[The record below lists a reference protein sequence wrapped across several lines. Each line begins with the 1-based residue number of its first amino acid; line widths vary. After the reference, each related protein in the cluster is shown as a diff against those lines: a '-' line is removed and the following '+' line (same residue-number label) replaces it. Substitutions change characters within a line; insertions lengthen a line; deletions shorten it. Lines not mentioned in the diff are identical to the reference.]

1 MNAFVGMCVANEWNH
16 HENSTVI
23 KCQEKSRLNVK
34 INKTKNGMESS
45 LPPPHK
51 IFMVLRGILTP
62 ATARLIRNKLS
73 KRTRESANNNNNN
86 NNNNNDTPV
95 GQLGSTSH
103 GPQLMSLLRLCTTVH
118 QQQQQQQHQQKQ
130 QQQQQQQSSSSSPQ
144 FGSLQPDKIFPN
156 PSSEFY
162 QVERI
167 NLSQEIPTDELALL
181 AKLEEANR
189 LIESDAKSLNSL
201 QSNHSRKGS
210 DTSQVSVASG
220 GSGGNGG
227 QDAVASAA
235 AAAASSAAPRRHTT
249 ADGEENTWSLWG
261 HIVADWDYHWKKRK
275 DFVKD
280 FVRQGIPHHFRG
292 IVWQLLS
299 GAHDSPV
306 KKQFAEY
313 IKATSACERIIRRD
327 IARTYPEHDFFKEK
341 DGLGQESLFNVMKA
355 YSLHDREVGYCQGS
369 GFIVGLLLMQQMP
382 EEEAFAVLVALMQEY
397 RLRDMFKP
405 SMAELGV
412 CMYQLEHLVADTHP
426 ELHAHFTAQG
436 FHTSM
441 YASSWFL
448 TLFTTAL
455 GLPLACRIFDVFL
468 SEGMEIIFKV
478 ALAMLHLGK
487 EDLLSLDM
495 EGMLK
500 FFQKQLPSKAEK
512 DPDVLMNLAYGMKIN
527 PKRMKKLEKDY
538 TVLKMKEQEEMV
550 ELRRLRAE
558 NKLLR
563 QRTELLEA
571 ESAELADRLVRGQVS
586 RAEEE
591 ETAFVVQ
598 RELAALRHT
607 HLETSHQLE
616 QAHDELRSLSL
627 LLEENVN
634 SRQSSLDEILLKQ
647 EALLQKEELIQCLQE
662 ELVRVRLS
670 EAENGATIRE
680 LRARIQEL
688 EQDKKTL
695 RESTPDNSVA
705 HLQEELIAVKLRE
718 AEANLSLKDLRQR
731 VVELSAAW
739 HRHLQ
744 EHRSAQS
751 APAADSTPKKLLFW
765 ENRGHEVQKYE
776 EDLMTTRIR
785 EMEALTEVKELRL
798 KVMELETQVQVATN
812 QLRRQDEYGKV
823 LKEDLEDARAR
834 EKMLVTRL
842 RDEQRKYA
850 DLESKMK
857 DETMM
862 ARIRDAEH
870 AQLVAELTQ
879 KISLL
884 ELKNEEMYAEGELR
898 NNLDDS
904 ERVRELQDKV
914 AELKAE
920 VMRLESWKQRW
931 TGHGDHQQPVRSFS
945 IETESELD
953 ERDLRICLP
962 DHINTTTPNSPEV

>member
-1 MNAFVGMCVANEWNH
+1 MNAFVGMCVANEWNRQG
-16 HENSTVI
+16 TVLR
-23 KCQEKSRLNVK
+23 CQEKPRVNVK
-34 INKTKNGMESS
+34 ISKTRNGADS

-51 IFMVLRGILTP
+51 ILMVLRGILTP
-62 ATARLIRNKLS
+62 ATARIIRNKLS
-73 KRTRESANNNNNN
+73 KRSREGGNDDTR
-86 NNNNNDTPV
+86 TV
-95 GQLGSTSH
+95 GQLGSTRH

-118 QQQQQQQHQQKQ
+118 QQQ
-130 QQQQQQQSSSSSPQ
+130 SSSSSHCDTRH
-144 FGSLQPDKIFPN
+144 SDKIFPT
-156 PSSEFY
+156 PSAEFY

-167 NLSQEIPTDELALL
+167 NSSQEIPTDELALL

-220 GSGGNGG
+220 GSGGNG
-227 QDAVASAA
+227 D
-235 AAAASSAAPRRHTT
+235 AAPRRHTT

-275 DFVKD
+275 DFVKEL
-280 FVRQGIPHHFRG
+280 VRQGIPHHFRG

-512 DPDVLMNLAYGMKIN
+512 DPDVLMNLAYSMKIN

-558 NKLLR
+558 NRLLR

-616 QAHDELRSLSL
+616 QAHEELRSLSL
-627 LLEENVN
+627 LLEENMS

-647 EALLQKEELIQCLQE
+647 EALSQKEELIQCLQQ

-739 HRHLQ
+739 QRHLQ

-812 QLRRQDEYGKV
+812 QLRRQDDNGTV
-823 LKEDLEDARAR
+823 LKEELENAKAA
-834 EKMLVTRL
+834 EKVLAAKL

-870 AQLVAELTQ
+870 AQQVAELTQ

-884 ELKNEEMYAEGELR
+884 ELKNEEMYTEGELR

-920 VMRLESWKQRW
+920 VMRLESMKQRW
-931 TGHGDHQQPVRSFS
+931 TGHGEHQPVRSFS
-945 IETESELD
+945 VDTESELD

-962 DHINTTTPNSPEV
+962 DHINTTTPNSPEIVETETERGNREYL

>member
-1 MNAFVGMCVANEWNH
+1 
-16 HENSTVI
+16 
-23 KCQEKSRLNVK
+23 
-34 INKTKNGMESS
+34 
-45 LPPPHK
+45 
-51 IFMVLRGILTP
+51 MVLRGLLAP
-62 ATARLIRNKLS
+62 AAARWTRNKTP
-73 KRTRESANNNNNN
+73 KRVQENQVTDTKETRY
-86 NNNNNDTPV
+86 
-95 GQLGSTSH
+95 
-103 GPQLMSLLRLCTTVH
+103 GPQVMSVLCLCTTVH
-118 QQQQQQQHQQKQ
+118 QIT
-130 QQQQQQQSSSSSPQ
+130 QSKDQ
-144 FGSLQPDKIFPN
+144 GSKILPSL
-156 PSSEFY
+156 PPVSSEE
-162 QVERI
+162 ERI
-167 NLSQEIPTDELALL
+167 TATQEISIDELALL

-189 LIESDAKSLNSL
+189 LIESGAKSLNSL

-220 GSGGNGG
+220 GSGGNG
-227 QDAVASAA
+227 D
-235 AAAASSAAPRRHTT
+235 AAPRRHATV
-249 ADGEENTWSLWG
+249 DGEENTWTLWG

-275 DFVKD
+275 EFVKEL
-280 FVRQGIPHHFRG
+280 VRQGIPHHFRG

-426 ELHAHFTAQG
+426 ELHAHFMAQG

-455 GLPLACRIFDVFL
+455 SLPLACRIFDVFL

-500 FFQKQLPSKAEK
+500 FFQKQLPGKAEK
-512 DPDVLMNLAYGMKIN
+512 DPDGLMNLAYSMKII
-527 PKRMKKLEKDY
+527 PKKMKKLEKDY

-558 NKLLR
+558 NRLLR

-591 ETAFVVQ
+591 ETTFVVQ

-616 QAHDELRSLSL
+616 QAHEELRSLSL

-634 SRQSSLDEILLKQ
+634 SKQSSLDEILSKQ
-647 EALLQKEELIQCLQE
+647 EALSQKEDMIQCLQE
-662 ELVRVRLS
+662 ELVRVRLH
-670 EAENGATIRE
+670 EAENDATIRE
-680 LRARIQEL
+680 LRSRIQEL
-688 EQDKKTL
+688 EEDKKTL
-695 RESTPDNSVA
+695 RETTPDNSVA

-731 VVELSAAW
+731 VTELSAAW
-739 HRHLQ
+739 QRHLQ
-744 EHRSAQS
+744 EHRSAQT
-751 APAADSTPKKLLFW
+751 APASDSTPKKLLFW
-765 ENRGHEVQKYE
+765 ENRGHEVQKFE

-812 QLRRQDEYGKV
+812 QLRRQDEGGKQV
-823 LKEDLEDARAR
+823 KEELESALAR
-834 EKMLVTRL
+834 EKELTAKL
-842 RDEQRKYA
+842 REQQHKYS

-870 AQLVAELTQ
+870 AQQVAELSH
-879 KISLL
+879 KIGIL

-931 TGHGDHQQPVRSFS
+931 TGRGSQTVRSFS
-945 IETESELD
+945 VDTESELD
-953 ERDLRICLP
+953 ERDLRICLQ
-962 DHINTTTPNSPEV
+962 DHINATTPNSPEIIETETKRDNREYL

>member
-1 MNAFVGMCVANEWNH
+1 MVLSGLLAPAAAAARWTRGKAIKRTHESGVAVGRLAL
-16 HENSTVI
+16 
-23 KCQEKSRLNVK
+23 SRYGPQVMSVLCLR
-34 INKTKNGMESS
+34 TS
-45 LPPPHK
+45 LPQSNP
-51 IFMVLRGILTP
+51 
-62 ATARLIRNKLS
+62 
-73 KRTRESANNNNNN
+73 NNRK
-86 NNNNNDTPV
+86 T
-95 GQLGSTSH
+95 STSDQIDLVEEE
-103 GPQLMSLLRLCTTVH
+103 P
-118 QQQQQQQHQQKQ
+118 
-130 QQQQQQQSSSSSPQ
+130 SP
-144 FGSLQPDKIFPN
+144 
-156 PSSEFY
+156 
-162 QVERI
+162 VI
-167 NLSQEIPTDELALL
+167 NSKGISTDELALL

-210 DTSQVSVASG
+210 DTSQVSLTSG
-220 GSGGNGG
+220 GSSGGG
-227 QDAVASAA
+227 D
-235 AAAASSAAPRRHTT
+235 AAPRRHTPT
-249 ADGEENTWSLWG
+249 DGEENIWTLWG
-261 HIVADWDYHWKKRK
+261 HIVADWENYSKKK
-275 DFVKD
+275 KEFVKEL
-280 FVRQGIPHHFRG
+280 VRKGIPHHFRG
-292 IVWQLLS
+292 IVWQLLC
-299 GAHDSPV
+299 GAHDAPV

-313 IKATSACERIIRRD
+313 IKATSACERVIRRD

-455 GLPLACRIFDVFL
+455 SLPLACRIFDVFL
-468 SEGMEIIFKV
+468 SEGMEVIFKV

-500 FFQKQLPSKAEK
+500 FFQKELPGRAEA
-512 DPDVLMNLAYGMKIN
+512 DPDGLMNLAYDMKIN
-527 PKRMKKLEKDY
+527 QKRMKKLEKDY

-558 NKLLR
+558 NRLLR

-591 ETAFVVQ
+591 ETTFVVQ
-598 RELAALRHT
+598 RELAALKHT
-607 HLETSHQLE
+607 HLETNHQLE
-616 QAHDELRSLSL
+616 IAHEELRSLSI
-627 LLEENVN
+627 LLEENLT
-634 SRQSSLDEILLKQ
+634 SKQSSLDEMSIKQ
-647 EALLQKEELIQCLQE
+647 EALSQKEEMVQCLQQ
-662 ELVRVRLS
+662 ELVKVRLH
-670 EAENGATIRE
+670 EAENDATIRD
-680 LRARIQEL
+680 LKARIQEL
-688 EQDKKTL
+688 EEDKKTL
-695 RESTPDNSVA
+695 RESRPDNSVA

-731 VVELSAAW
+731 VGELSTAW
-739 HRHLQ
+739 QRHLQ
-744 EHRSAQS
+744 EHRSAQP

-765 ENRGHEVQKYE
+765 ENRGHETQRLE
-776 EDLMTTRIR
+776 EELMTTRIR

-812 QLRRQDEYGKV
+812 QLRRQDEGGKQ
-823 LKEDLEDARAR
+823 LRDDLEDALLR
-834 EKMLVTRL
+834 EKDLTTKL
-842 RDEQRKYA
+842 REQQHKYS

-857 DETMM
+857 DEFMM

-870 AQLVAELTQ
+870 GQQVAELTH

-884 ELKNEEMYAEGELR
+884 ELKNEEMHAEGELR

-914 AELKAE
+914 ADLKAE
-920 VMRLESWKQRW
+920 VMRLENWKQRW
-931 TGHGDHQQPVRSFS
+931 TGTGGPATRSMS
-945 IETESELD
+945 VDTESELD
-953 ERDLRICLP
+953 ERDLRICLQ
-962 DHINTTTPNSPEV
+962 DQNNASTTPSPPNV

>member
-1 MNAFVGMCVANEWNH
+1 
-16 HENSTVI
+16 
-23 KCQEKSRLNVK
+23 
-34 INKTKNGMESS
+34 
-45 LPPPHK
+45 
-51 IFMVLRGILTP
+51 MVLRGLLAP
-62 ATARLIRNKLS
+62 AAARWRRNKVA
-73 KRTRESANNNNNN
+73 KRSQNAAWDSVNA
-86 NNNNNDTPV
+86 PV
-95 GQLGSTSH
+95 GQLGLSRY
-103 GPQLMSLLRLCTTVH
+103 GPQVMSVLCLCTSSIH
-118 QQQQQQQHQQKQ
+118 QSTRNVTQTGKILP
-130 QQQQQQQSSSSSPQ
+130 SP
-144 FGSLQPDKIFPN
+144 
-156 PSSEFY
+156 PSDTLCE
-162 QVERI
+162 QRI
-167 NLSQEIPTDELALL
+167 TPSQEIPTDELALL

-189 LIESDAKSLNSL
+189 VEILSVNFAMHFGLEMMHSKMQNKAALLTQYRKIWEKTLIESDAKSLNSL

-220 GSGGNGG
+220 GSG
-227 QDAVASAA
+227 
-235 AAAASSAAPRRHTT
+235 
-249 ADGEENTWSLWG
+249 ADGEENTWTLWG
-261 HIVADWDYHWKKRK
+261 HIVADWEYNWKKRK
-275 DFVKD
+275 EFVKEL
-280 FVRQGIPHHFRG
+280 VRQGIPHHFRG

-341 DGLGQESLFNVMKA
+341 DGFGQESLFNVMKA

-412 CMYQLEHLVADTHP
+412 CMYQLEHLVADAHP

-455 GLPLACRIFDVFL
+455 SLPLACRIFDVFL

-478 ALAMLHLGK
+478 ALAMLQLGK

-500 FFQKQLPSKAEK
+500 AEVIQLPGKAEK
-512 DPDVLMNLAYGMKIN
+512 DPDGLMTLAYGMKIN

-538 TVLKMKEQEEMV
+538 TILKMKEQEEMV

-558 NKLLR
+558 NRLLR

-591 ETAFVVQ
+591 ETAFIAQ
-598 RELAALRHT
+598 RELAALRHS

-616 QAHDELRSLSL
+616 QAHEELRSLSI
-627 LLEENVN
+627 LLEENVT
-634 SRQSSLDEILLKQ
+634 SRQSSLDEIVVKQ
-647 EALLQKEELIQCLQE
+647 EALSQKEEMIQCLQE
-662 ELVRVRLS
+662 ELVRVRLH
-670 EAENGATIRE
+670 EAENDALIRE
-680 LRARIQEL
+680 LRGRIQEL

-731 VVELSAAW
+731 VMELSAAW
-739 HRHLQ
+739 QRHLQ

-765 ENRGHEVQKYE
+765 ENRGHEVQKFE

-812 QLRRQDEYGKV
+812 QLRRQDEGG
-823 LKEDLEDARAR
+823 
-834 EKMLVTRL
+834 
-842 RDEQRKYA
+842 
-850 DLESKMK
+850 
-857 DETMM
+857 
-862 ARIRDAEH
+862 
-870 AQLVAELTQ
+870 
-879 KISLL
+879 
-884 ELKNEEMYAEGELR
+884 KNEEMYAEGELR

-904 ERVRELQDKV
+904 EKVRELQDKV

-931 TGHGDHQQPVRSFS
+931 TGLGGQTVRSFS
-945 IETESELD
+945 VDTESELD
-953 ERDLRICLP
+953 ERDLRICLQ

>member
-1 MNAFVGMCVANEWNH
+1 MSVLCLR
-16 HENSTVI
+16 T
-23 KCQEKSRLNVK
+23 
-34 INKTKNGMESS
+34 S
-45 LPPPHK
+45 LPQSNP
-51 IFMVLRGILTP
+51 
-62 ATARLIRNKLS
+62 
-73 KRTRESANNNNNN
+73 NNRK
-86 NNNNNDTPV
+86 T
-95 GQLGSTSH
+95 STSDQIDLVEEE
-103 GPQLMSLLRLCTTVH
+103 P
-118 QQQQQQQHQQKQ
+118 
-130 QQQQQQQSSSSSPQ
+130 SP
-144 FGSLQPDKIFPN
+144 
-156 PSSEFY
+156 
-162 QVERI
+162 VI
-167 NLSQEIPTDELALL
+167 NSKGISTDELALL

-210 DTSQVSVASG
+210 DTSQVSLTSG
-220 GSGGNGG
+220 GSSGGG
-227 QDAVASAA
+227 D
-235 AAAASSAAPRRHTT
+235 AAPRRHTPT
-249 ADGEENTWSLWG
+249 DGEENIWTLWG
-261 HIVADWDYHWKKRK
+261 HIVADWENYSKKK
-275 DFVKD
+275 KEFVKEL
-280 FVRQGIPHHFRG
+280 VRKGIPHHFRG
-292 IVWQLLS
+292 IVWQLLC
-299 GAHDSPV
+299 GAHDAPV

-313 IKATSACERIIRRD
+313 IKATSACERVIRRD

-455 GLPLACRIFDVFL
+455 SLPLACRIFDVFL
-468 SEGMEIIFKV
+468 SEGMEVIFKV

-500 FFQKQLPSKAEK
+500 FFQKELPGRAEA
-512 DPDVLMNLAYGMKIN
+512 DPDGLMNLAYDMKIN
-527 PKRMKKLEKDY
+527 QKRMKKLEKDY

-558 NKLLR
+558 NRLLR

-591 ETAFVVQ
+591 ETTFVVQ
-598 RELAALRHT
+598 RELAALKHT
-607 HLETSHQLE
+607 HLETNHQLE
-616 QAHDELRSLSL
+616 IAHEELRSLSI
-627 LLEENVN
+627 LLEENLT
-634 SRQSSLDEILLKQ
+634 SKQSSLDEMSIKQ
-647 EALLQKEELIQCLQE
+647 EALSQKEEMVQCLQQ
-662 ELVRVRLS
+662 ELVKVRLH
-670 EAENGATIRE
+670 EAENDATIRD
-680 LRARIQEL
+680 LKARIQEL
-688 EQDKKTL
+688 EEDKKTL
-695 RESTPDNSVA
+695 RESRPDNSVA

-731 VVELSAAW
+731 VGELSTAW
-739 HRHLQ
+739 QRHLQ
-744 EHRSAQS
+744 EHRSAQP

-765 ENRGHEVQKYE
+765 ENRGHETQRLE
-776 EDLMTTRIR
+776 EELMTTRIR

-812 QLRRQDEYGKV
+812 QLRRQDEGGKQ
-823 LKEDLEDARAR
+823 LRDDLEDALLR
-834 EKMLVTRL
+834 EKDLTTKL
-842 RDEQRKYA
+842 REQQHKYS

-857 DETMM
+857 DEFMM

-870 AQLVAELTQ
+870 GQQVAELTH

-884 ELKNEEMYAEGELR
+884 ELKNEEMHAEGELR

-914 AELKAE
+914 ADLKAE
-920 VMRLESWKQRW
+920 VMRLENWKQRW
-931 TGHGDHQQPVRSFS
+931 TGTGGPATRSMS
-945 IETESELD
+945 VDTESELD
-953 ERDLRICLP
+953 ERDLRICLQ
-962 DHINTTTPNSPEV
+962 DQNNASTTPSPPNV